1 MGRKWHHGI
10 VWVGC
15 LVLLLGM
22 MGCSGASHPN
32 VTLPSSLFTRHLL
45 VMPFYAVRSKGT
57 IVTCP
62 VCGRSNPAGPVTTEA
77 EPVLTDMLVGGLE
90 RRGFKVVPM
99 SRVEEALLHMGEK
112 KASKNLLATATVLA
126 KKFKVKLVVAGAV
139 FEYRTREGSAIG
151 VAKPA
156 AVSFSLHLIDGKTGH
171 ILWVDRYSETQE
183 ALSEDVSNI
192 GKFLKRKGQWVTA
205 RRLAQDGMNSL
216 LDHFPEP
223 E

>member
-1 MGRKWHHGI
+1 MKRRRHHGI

-15 LVLLLGM
+15 LVLLAGIM
-22 MGCSGASHPN
+22 SCSGASHPN
-32 VTLPSSLFTRHLL
+32 VTLPSALFTRHLL
-45 VMPFYAVRSKGT
+45 VMPFYAVRSKAT
-57 IVTCP
+57 IVACP
-62 VCGRSNPAGPVTTEA
+62 VCGRNNPAGPIAAEA
-77 EPVLTDMLVGGLE
+77 EPVLTDMLVVGLE
-90 RRGFKVVPM
+90 RRGFKIVPM
-99 SRVEEALLHMGEK
+99 SKVEEALLHMGEK
-112 KASKNLLATATVLA
+112 KASRNLVATARKMA
-126 KKFKVKLVVAGAV
+126 ERFKVKLVVAGVV
-139 FEYRTREGSAIG
+139 FEYRSREGSAIG

-171 ILWVDRYSETQE
+171 ILWVDRYRETQE
-183 ALSEDVSNI
+183 ALSEDVTNI

>member
-1 MGRKWHHGI
+1 MKKWGKHWFGL
-10 VWVGC
+10 GC
-15 LVLLLGM
+15 LIILFGLS
-22 MGCSGASHPN
+22 GCSGTSHPN
-32 VTLPSSLFTRHLL
+32 VTLPSSLFSKHLL
-45 VMPFYAVRSKGT
+45 VMPFYAVRSGGT

-62 VCGRSNPAGPVTTEA
+62 VCGRNNPAGPVSTDAEA
-77 EPVLTDMLVGGLE
+77 VLTDMLVVGLE
-90 RRGFKVVPM
+90 RRGFDVIPV

-112 KASKNLLATATVLA
+112 KASKNLLATAQQLA
-126 KKFKVKLVVAGAV
+126 KRFKAKLVVCGVV
-139 FEYRTREGSAIG
+139 FEYRAREGSSIG
-151 VAKPA
+151 VSKPA

-205 RRLAQDGMNSL
+205 RRLAYDGMNSL